1 MATCFFYSR
10 VPLPA
15 LRRGG
20 GVVSLPSVTGR
31 FHILDISDRMSSLT
45 EKDLLNVSASEVV
58 KKARAKFIPDADGAL
73 RLVMVQSFSFP
84 IFRED
89 GFEEVGREVA
99 RRVTEESDDED
110 GEKIIEEY
118 KRRAT
123 RRAKVNALDMILC
136 NDDLDT
142 FCTFTYRP
150 EGNDRASY
158 EDCYKKLSVWL
169 SNGVQ
174 RRDLKYI
181 AVPEHHKDGENIHFH
196 MVANSAALKLTPAV
210 SPRGT
215 ALYHTNGERIYNVT
229 DWRHGFSTAVPIGG
243 AESDRDR
250 VAKYV
255 FKYMGKQSGQMIG
268 GRYFLH
274 GGKLKKPI
282 FVLAD
287 DPEVFFYG
295 QNPQY
300 HREINICDGA
310 TYKEWSFL

>member
-1 MATCFFYSR
+1 
-10 VPLPA
+10 
-15 LRRGG
+15 
-20 GVVSLPSVTGR
+20 
-31 FHILDISDRMSSLT
+31 MSSLLDS
-45 EKDLLNVSASEVV
+45 DLLNVSASEVV
-58 KKARAKFIPDADGAL
+58 KKARAKYIPDENGGL

-89 GFEEVGREVA
+89 GFEEVGRGPGRGASE
-99 RRVTEESDDED
+99 RPDDDD
-110 GEKIIEEY
+110 GAVIEEY

-196 MVANSAALKLTPAV
+196 MVANSAAMKLTPAV
-210 SPRGT
+210 SPSG
-215 ALYHTNGERIYNVT
+215 AAIYHTNGERIYNVS

-243 AESDRDR
+243 AAVDRDR

-274 GGKLKKPI
+274 GGKLKMPV

-287 DPEVFFYG
+287 DPEVFFDG
-295 QNPQY
+295 HEPQY
-300 HREINICDGA
+300 HRELNVCEGA
-310 TYKEWSFL
+310 TYNEWSFL